1 VLSTALKR
9 RLLQVWTNKALRLCA
24 TRSEPMSVSQN
35 PAVEDVFWPGVR
47 RSGLML
53 SVLLMAAIAGFFY
66 AYAVSVI
73 RGLDQLPPQDA
84 IRAMQGINATV
95 RNVWF
100 APSFFGALI
109 VTGATAV
116 LFLLH
121 RRDATALLVLG
132 AAALYGL
139 GGFYLTMFWNVPLNN
154 ELALRT
160 IPLEQVAALEV
171 WLDYR
176 DPWMVG
182 NTTRLLVSFSALIL
196 LLLALQRDAR
206 TDR

>member
-1 VLSTALKR
+1 
-9 RLLQVWTNKALRLCA
+9 LRPCA
-24 TRSEPMSVSQN
+24 TRSELMSVSQS
-35 PAVEDVFWPGVR
+35 PAVEDLFWPSVR

-53 SVLLMAAIAGFFY
+53 SALLMAAIAGFFY

-95 RNVWF
+95 RNAWF

-109 VTGATAV
+109 VTGVTAV
-116 LFLLH
+116 LFLAH

-160 IPLEQVAALEV
+160 IPLEQAAALEV

-176 DPWMVG
+176 EPWMVG
-182 NTTRLLVSFSALIL
+182 NTARLLVSFSALIL

>member
-1 VLSTALKR
+1 MSSLENPVAESPFCLSI
-9 RLLQVWTNKALRLCA
+9 
-24 TRSEPMSVSQN
+24 
-35 PAVEDVFWPGVR
+35 R

-73 RGLDQLPPQDA
+73 RGLDQLPAQDA

-95 RNVWF
+95 RNALF

-109 VTGATAV
+109 VTAGTAA
-116 LFLLH
+116 LYLL
-121 RRDATALLVLG
+121 RKRDATALLVLA

-139 GGFYLTMFWNVPLNN
+139 GGFCLTMLWNVPLNN
-154 ELALRT
+154 ELALRP
-160 IPLEQVAALEV
+160 IPLEQAAALEV

-176 DPWMVG
+176 EPWMVG
-182 NTTRLLVSFSALIL
+182 NSARLLISFSALIL

-206 TDR
+206 TSS